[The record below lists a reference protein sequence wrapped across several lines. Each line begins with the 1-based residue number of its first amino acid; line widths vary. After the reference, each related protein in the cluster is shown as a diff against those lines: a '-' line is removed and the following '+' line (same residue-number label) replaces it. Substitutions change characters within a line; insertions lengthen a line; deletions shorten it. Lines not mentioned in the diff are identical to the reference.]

1 MDSKRCGARGVDII
15 TRELFRHSEAA
26 EITAVGVGH
35 YNGDNRVFLTNGEG
49 GLINPRGACVPLALC
64 TVFLLRKVT
73 FRPGGNLR
81 ASDSSTR
88 CHCQRSFEV
97 AAHVVNVKTL
107 VTDGIRIIAFDH
119 FLHTKGAMIATV
131 GVGHLHA

>member
-1 MDSKRCGARGVDII
+1 MDNKRCGARGVDII
-15 TRELFRHSEAA
+15 TRELLRHSEAA

-49 GLINPRGACVPLALC
+49 RLINPHGVCVPLALC
-64 TVFLLRKVT
+64 TVFLLRKVA
-73 FRPGGNLR
+73 FRPCRNLR
-81 ASDSSTR
+81 TGNSSTR
-88 CHCQRSFEV
+88 RNRQRSFEV
-97 AAHVVNVKTL
+97 ATHVVNVKTL
-107 VTDGIRIIAFDH
+107 VTDGIRAITFNY

>member
-1 MDSKRCGARGVDII
+1 MDSKRCGSRGVDII
-15 TRELFRHSEAA
+15 TCELLRHSEAA
-26 EITAVGVGH
+26 EITAVGIGH
-35 YNGDNRVFLTNGEG
+35 YNGHNRFFLTNGEG
-49 GLINPRGACVPLALC
+49 VLINTHGVCVPLALG

-81 ASDSSTR
+81 TGNSSTSR
-88 CHCQRSFEV
+88 DCQRSFDV
-97 AAHVVNVKTL
+97 TARVINVKTL
-107 VTDGIRIIAFDH
+107 VTDGIRVIAFDH